1 MEAWDYVE
9 DYLKHLA
16 DERQLSRH
24 TVAAYRRDLSSLQ
37 AFLTDYYGSGR
48 WSWEVV
54 DRLAVRGYLGH
65 LTQRSLKPRTIAR
78 KLSAVRSFFRYL
90 HRASVMPGNPARH
103 VRAPR
108 RGRTLPAYLS
118 QAEMERLFDVAAE
131 GAEGEEWR
139 NARDNALVELLYS
152 AGLRLSEVH
161 SLNVADLDSVLA
173 QVKVRGKGRKERIVP
188 VGRAALRA
196 LSAYDR
202 EREDRF
208 GLTSPGD
215 PLFVSENGTRLS
227 RRQIQRLV
235 TRFIDLA
242 AEESGLSTHSV
253 RHSFATHLL
262 DEGADLMAIK
272 ELLGHSSLSTTQMYA
287 HTSRE
292 RLKQV
297 YRTAHPRS

>member
-1 MEAWDYVE
+1 MEACDYLE

-54 DRLAVRGYLGH
+54 DRLAVRAYLGF

-78 KLSAVRSFFRYL
+78 KLSAARSFLRHL
-90 HRASVMPGNPARH
+90 HRASVIPGNPARH

-108 RGRTLPAYLS
+108 RGRALPAYLS
-118 QAEMERLFDVAAE
+118 QAEMERLFDVATESA
-131 GAEGEEWR
+131 GGEVWR
-139 NARDNALVELLYS
+139 NARDNALIELLYS
-152 AGLRLSEVH
+152 AGLRLSELH
-161 SLNVADLDSVLA
+161 SLNVADLDAELS

-196 LSAYDR
+196 LSAYDG

-208 GLTSPGD
+208 GLSSPGD

-235 TRFIDLA
+235 TRFIGLA

-272 ELLGHSSLSTTQMYA
+272 RG
-287 HTSRE
+287 
-292 RLKQV
+292 
-297 YRTAHPRS
+297 

>member
-1 MEAWDYVE
+1 MEVWGYVE
-9 DYLKHLA
+9 DYLRHLA

-24 TVAAYRRDLSSLQ
+24 TVEAYRRDLSSLR
-37 AFLTDYYGSGR
+37 AFLTDYFGSER
-48 WSWEVV
+48 WSWDAV
-54 DRLAVRGYLGH
+54 DRLAVRAYLGH

-78 KLSAVRSFFRYL
+78 KLSAVRSFFRHL
-90 HRASVMPGNPARH
+90 HKASVVPGNPARH

-108 RGRTLPAYLS
+108 RGRALPGYLS
-118 QAEMERLFDVAAE
+118 QTEMGRLFDLASEAAAGE
-131 GAEGEEWR
+131 GWR
-139 NARDNALVELLYS
+139 IARDNALIELLYS

-161 SLNVADLDSVLA
+161 SLNLADLDSASSRL
-173 QVKVRGKGRKERIVP
+173 KVRGKGRKERIVP

-196 LSAYDR
+196 LSTYDR
-202 EREDRF
+202 EREHRF
-208 GLTSPGD
+208 GLAAPGD
-215 PLFVSENGTRLS
+215 PLFVSESGSRLS

-235 TRFIDLA
+235 TRFIGLA

-297 YRTAHPRS
+297 YRASHPRS

>member
-1 MEAWDYVE
+1 
-9 DYLKHLA
+9 
-16 DERQLSRH
+16 
-24 TVAAYRRDLSSLQ
+24 
-37 AFLTDYYGSGR
+37 
-48 WSWEVV
+48 
-54 DRLAVRGYLGH
+54 
-65 LTQRSLKPRTIAR
+65 
-78 KLSAVRSFFRYL
+78 
-90 HRASVMPGNPARH
+90 
-103 VRAPR
+103 
-108 RGRTLPAYLS
+108 
-118 QAEMERLFDVAAE
+118 MERLFDVAAE

-208 GLTSPGD
+208 GLTAPGD

-235 TRFIDLA
+235 TRFIGLA

>member
-1 MEAWDYVE
+1 LTDWIE

-24 TVAAYRRDLSSLQ
+24 TVDAYRRDLAELR
-37 AFLTDYYGSGR
+37 AFLTDYYGSDG
-48 WSWEVV
+48 WSWGGV
-54 DRLAVRGYLGH
+54 DRLAVRAFLGH
-65 LTQRSLKPRTIAR
+65 LSHRSLKPRTIAR

-90 HRASVMPGNPARH
+90 HRTGVVSGNPARH
-103 VRAPR
+103 VKAPR
-108 RGRTLPAYLS
+108 QGRALPSYLS
-118 QAEMERLFDVAAE
+118 QAEMERLFDLAAD
-131 GAEGEEWR
+131 GAAGEEWR
-139 NARDNALVELLYS
+139 IARDSALIELLYS

-161 SLNVADLDSVLA
+161 SLNAADLDSGSCRLR
-173 QVKVRGKGRKERIVP
+173 VRGKGRKERIVP
-188 VGRAALRA
+188 VGRVALRA

-202 EREDRF
+202 ERERRF
-208 GLTSPGD
+208 GITAPGD
-215 PLFVSENGTRLS
+215 PLFVSEGGNRLS

-235 TRFIDLA
+235 TRFISLA

-292 RLKQV
+292 RLKRV
-297 YRTAHPRS
+297 YRVAHPRS